1 MARLSS
7 TRRVASIMVKY
18 HLGHALEVAN
28 DWLMVLEGRRVIYS
42 NRGLLE
48 ALQTPSESVIGLELE
63 DIFPSRVCGSL
74 DELLEEMQRREGR
87 IVIGSLE
94 CDDAML
100 GTSALD
106 VRGETRGGY
115 TYLSVNRPTMDAEGS
130 KDRLMEVEDRLA
142 ALLGLAASAGIG
154 LGVFEVL
161 PDGTFLAKSFNEHII
176 EIFNRP
182 EEDLLSV
189 SPVEYVHPDDRQIA
203 QGAIDRMMETGTP
216 SGPLHLRIVDGD
228 GEIIHV
234 QITNS
239 MLSPPNDRLG
249 ITFVQDMTTV
259 TEALD
264 QQNRMVQAIERVDET
279 VILADAQGHIF
290 YANPA
295 ALRNS
300 GYSLEEV
307 VGHHMTMFSSPEGVD
322 ALSQEAM
329 AELLKRGWW
338 RGDVMAITKDGIR
351 YPVEVSGSIV
361 KDSHGKPSMFVI
373 ISRKIQERQRFEAQ
387 LVLTRSNHERLRDL
401 LEWELFPKMQSSIDR
416 LEALV
421 EIGGT
426 ESDPDALPRVV
437 KEATEVLRSA
447 RHMVEGLP
455 SPESAEELRPLDL
468 DIALRDR
475 LPGMV
480 GRYRHQGKT
489 ITMDLGPSKQAITVS
504 ANDMLPEM
512 IMRLF
517 DVLVRMASMESQ
529 AFTVST
535 ATIGGAEIPGTRTG
549 DWEEGEEPDFAS
561 ISITAP
567 GLVVGSDL
575 MSLLVRQELRSRGP
589 LPTDE
594 HFAVETSRL
603 LLFLFNGHIYVEHD
617 EAQSRDRLVII
628 MPHAP
633 EA

>member
-1 MARLSS
+1 
-7 TRRVASIMVKY
+7 MVEY

-28 DWLMVLEGRRVIYS
+28 DWLMILEGRRIIYS

-48 ALQTPSESVIGLELE
+48 ALQVPSESVVGHDLE

-74 DELLEEMQRREGR
+74 DELLEEMHRREGR
-87 IVIGSLE
+87 LVKGNLD

-100 GTSALD
+100 GASALD
-106 VRGETRGGY
+106 VRGEAHGGY
-115 TYLSVNRPTMDAEGS
+115 TYISVSRPRMDADGS
-130 KDRLMEVEDRLA
+130 KDRLMEVEDRLS

-161 PDGTFLAKSFNEHII
+161 PDGTFLAKSFNEHVI
-176 EIFNRP
+176 EMFNRS

-189 SPVEYVHPDDRQIA
+189 SPVEYVHPDDRHIA
-203 QGAIDRMMETGTP
+203 QGAIDSMMDTGTP
-216 SGPLHLRIVDGD
+216 AGPVHVRIIDRNGD
-228 GEIIHV
+228 IVHV
-234 QITNS
+234 QIINT
-239 MLSPPNDRLG
+239 MLSSSEKRLG
-249 ITFVQDMTTV
+249 ITLIQDMTTV
-259 TEALD
+259 KEALD
-264 QQNRMVQAIERVDET
+264 QQNRMVQAVERVTET
-279 VILADAQGHIF
+279 VILADAQGLIF

-307 VGHHMTMFSSPEGVD
+307 VGQHMTMFSSPEGVD
-322 ALSQEAM
+322 TMTKEAM

-338 RGDVMAITKDGIR
+338 RGDVMAFTKDGIR

-387 LVLTRSNHERLRDL
+387 LIMTKGNHERLRDL
-401 LEWELFPKMQSSIDR
+401 LEWEMFPKMQRSIAK

-447 RHMVEGLP
+447 KHMVDGLP
-455 SPESAEELRPLDL
+455 SPEGAEELRPLDL
-468 DIALRDR
+468 DTVLMDR
-475 LPGMV
+475 LPGIV

-489 ITMDLGPSKQAITVS
+489 ITMDLRPSKQAITVL
-504 ANDMLPEM
+504 ANDMLPDM
-512 IMRLF
+512 IVRLF
-517 DVLVRMASMESQ
+517 DVMLRMTSMVDH

-535 ATIGGAEIPGTRTG
+535 ATIEGAKVPGTRTG
-549 DWEEGEEPDFAS
+549 DWTEGEVPDFAS
-561 ISITAP
+561 ITITAP
-567 GLVVGSDL
+567 GLVVGSGL
-575 MSLLVRQELRSRGP
+575 RSLLVRQELQSRGP
-589 LPTDE
+589 IPTDE
-594 HFAVETSRL
+594 YFAMETSRL

-617 EAQSRDRLVII
+617 EAENGDRLVII
-628 MPHAP
+628 MPLEP
-633 EA
+633 ET

>member
-1 MARLSS
+1 
-7 TRRVASIMVKY
+7 MVEY
-18 HLGHALEVAN
+18 HLGHAMEVAN

-48 ALQTPSESVIGLELE
+48 ALQTPSESVIGHELV

-74 DELLEEMQRREGR
+74 DELLEEMHRREGR
-87 IVIGSLE
+87 LVTGSLE

-100 GTSALD
+100 GSTALA

-115 TYLSVNRPTMDAEGS
+115 TYLSINRPMMDAEGS
-130 KDRLMEVEDRLA
+130 KDRLMEVEDRLS

-182 EEDLLSV
+182 EKELLSV
-189 SPVEYVHPDDRQIA
+189 SPVEYVHPDDRHIA
-203 QGAIDRMMETGTP
+203 QGAIDSMMESGTP
-216 SGPLHLRIVDGD
+216 SGPIHIRIID
-228 GEIIHV
+228 GEGEIVHV
-234 QITNS
+234 QIINS
-239 MLSPPNDRLG
+239 MLSPPNERLG

-259 TEALD
+259 KEALD

-279 VILADAQGHIF
+279 VILADAKGLIF

-307 VGHHMTMFSSPEGVD
+307 VGQHMTMFSSPEGVD
-322 ALSQEAM
+322 TMTKEAL
-329 AELLKRGWW
+329 AELLNRGWW
-338 RGDVMAITKDGIR
+338 RGDVMAITKDGVR

-361 KDSHGKPSMFVI
+361 KDSHGMPSMFVI
-373 ISRKIQERQRFEAQ
+373 ISRKILERQRFEAQ
-387 LVLTRSNHERLRDL
+387 LIMTKGNHERLRDL
-401 LEWELFPKMQSSIDR
+401 LEWELFPKMQRSIER

-426 ESDPDALPRVV
+426 ENDPDALPRVV
-437 KEATEVLRSA
+437 EEATQVLSSA
-447 RHMVEGLP
+447 RHMVQGLP
-455 SPESAEELRPLDL
+455 SPERAEELRPLDL
-468 DIALRDR
+468 DTALRDR

-480 GRYRHQGKT
+480 GRYRHEGKT
-489 ITMDLGPSKQAITVS
+489 ITMDLRPSEQAITVS
-504 ANDMLPEM
+504 ANDMLPDM

-517 DVLVRMASMESQ
+517 DVLVRMASMEGH
-529 AFTVST
+529 AFTVSM

-549 DWEEGEEPDFAS
+549 DWAEGEEPVFAS

-575 MSLLVRQELRSRGP
+575 RSLLVRQELRSRGP
-589 LPTDE
+589 LPIDE
-594 HFAVETSRL
+594 HFAIETSRL
-603 LLFLFNGHIYVEHD
+603 LVFLFNCHIYVEHD
-617 EAQSRDRLVII
+617 EAQRRDRLVII
-628 MPHAP
+628 MPLAP